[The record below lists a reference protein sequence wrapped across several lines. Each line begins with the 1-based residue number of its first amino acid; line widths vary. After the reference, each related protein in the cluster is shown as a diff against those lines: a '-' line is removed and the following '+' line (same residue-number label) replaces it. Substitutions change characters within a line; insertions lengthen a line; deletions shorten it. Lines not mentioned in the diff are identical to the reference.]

1 MHFMLAALGPQHDD
15 AAHHQRRRHG
25 DRVEQVVV
33 NQVGENHPQHHCR
46 QEGDQQVDGKPLG
59 LALGRQATDHFE
71 NLATELP
78 HHCQDRAQLDDDMN
92 ALKRSPVKSSTSAT
106 MIWWPVLEIGRNSFA
121 QYVDQPTPVADPDS
135 RRADAVGPGYADAQA
150 DPRRP
155 VPGQAPA
162 DSTRGPDRQRDPDVY
177 HGLETTGVMTR
188 EAAQKQALSAVR
200 GLRYDHDDYFW
211 INDLTPVM
219 IMHPANPKLDGQN
232 LSAIRDPDGF
242 AVFNEFV
249 ILAKAKGAGIVN
261 YRWPKPGAEAP
272 VAKTSYIQL
281 FEPWG
286 WIIGSGVYVDDV
298 QAEFSSQVWKASF
311 IGLAIALVMALLVSL
326 IARSIVRPLQAAV
339 NAMGNIASGESDLT
353 RSLDTHGQDEVTQLS
368 RHFNS
373 FTAKLR
379 QELGS
384 NATQAHDRSQQ
395 QSQQME
401 LVATA
406 INEVTYGVQDVAEN
420 AEHAASEMRDAQAQA
435 QQGQVNIDSSLQQ
448 IDQLSESTQIGSVLE
463 VIRSIADQTNLLALN
478 AAIEAARAGEQGRG
492 FAVVADEV
500 RLLAQRTQKSTA
512 EIQGM
517 IERLQGHS
525 EAAVKAGASLTAIGE
540 SLRNLNGLNASIA
553 SATLQQAHV
562 VEDINQNVTEAA
574 GLSHSTALAAE
585 QSSVASAHLRGL
597 SEQLDGLLR
606 QFKV

>member
-1 MHFMLAALGPQHDD
+1 MNSLRNMSISRRLWLILIVAVLMLLTLGALMLKQIHDD
-15 AAHHQRRRHG
+15 LYQAKRQQTQH
-25 DRVEQVVV
+25 VVQTASGV
-33 NQVGENHPQHHCR
+33 
-46 QEGDQQVDGKPLG
+46 LG
-59 LALGRQATDHFE
+59 YYQNLEKTGALTRQA
-71 NLATELP
+71 
-78 HHCQDRAQLDDDMN
+78 AQ
-92 ALKRSPVKSSTSAT
+92 
-106 MIWWPVLEIGRNSFA
+106 
-121 QYVDQPTPVADPDS
+121 Q
-135 RRADAVGPGYADAQA
+135 
-150 DPRRP
+150 
-155 VPGQAPA
+155 
-162 DSTRGPDRQRDPDVY
+162 
-177 HGLETTGVMTR
+177 
-188 EAAQKQALSAVR
+188 QALSAVR

-219 IMHPANPKLDGQN
+219 IMHAANPKLDGQN

-249 ILAKAKGAGIVN
+249 SLAKAKGAGIVN
-261 YRWPKPGAEAP
+261 YRWPKPGADAP
-272 VAKTSYIQL
+272 VQKTSYIQL

-298 QAEFSSQVWKASF
+298 QAEFSVQVWKASA
-311 IGLAIALVMALLVSL
+311 IGLAIALVMALLVLL
-326 IARSIVRPLQAAV
+326 IARSIVQPLQAAV
-339 NAMGNIASGESDLT
+339 TAMANIASGESDLT
-353 RSLDTHGQDEVTQLS
+353 RSLDTHGRDEVTQLS
-368 RHFNS
+368 RHFNT

-379 QELGS
+379 QVVGQLQVCANALGESSTELGH
-384 NATQAHDRSQQ
+384 NASQAHDRSQQ

-406 INEVTYGVQDVAEN
+406 INEVTYGVQDVAKN

-435 QQGQVNIDSSLQQ
+435 QQGQVNIDGSLQQ
-448 IDQLSESTQIGSVLE
+448 IDQLSSTISQAVEVIRTLSSESTQIGGVLE

-512 EIQGM
+512 EIQAM

-525 EAAVKAGASLTAIGE
+525 EAAVKVISDSHSASQLTIEQAGLAGASLNAIGQA
-540 SLRNLNGLNASIA
+540 LHNLNGLNASIA

-562 VEDINQNVTEAA
+562 VEDINQNVTQAA

-585 QSSVASAHLRGL
+585 QSSVASAQLRGL

-606 QFKV
+606 QFRI

>member
-1 MHFMLAALGPQHDD
+1 MNSLRNMSISRRLWLILIVAVLML
-15 AAHHQRRRHG
+15 
-25 DRVEQVVV
+25 
-33 NQVGENHPQHHCR
+33 
-46 QEGDQQVDGKPLG
+46 
-59 LALGRQATDHFE
+59 LALGMLMLKQIHDDLYQAKRQQPQHVVQTA
-71 NLATELP
+71 
-78 HHCQDRAQLDDDMN
+78 
-92 ALKRSPVKSSTSAT
+92 S
-106 MIWWPVLEIGRNSFA
+106 EILTF
-121 QYVDQPTPVADPDS
+121 
-135 RRADAVGPGYADAQA
+135 
-150 DPRRP
+150 
-155 VPGQAPA
+155 
-162 DSTRGPDRQRDPDVY
+162 Y

-379 QELGS
+379 QVVGQLQVCANALGQSSQELGS

-406 INEVTYGVQDVAEN
+406 INEVTYGVQDVAKN

-448 IDQLSESTQIGSVLE
+448 IDQLSGTISQAVEVIRTLSAESTQIGSVLE

-478 AAIEAARAGEQGRG
+478 AAIEAARAGEQGDRKS
-492 FAVVADEV
+492 VV
-500 RLLAQRTQKSTA
+500 
-512 EIQGM
+512 
-517 IERLQGHS
+517 
-525 EAAVKAGASLTAIGE
+525 
-540 SLRNLNGLNASIA
+540 
-553 SATLQQAHV
+553 
-562 VEDINQNVTEAA
+562 
-574 GLSHSTALAAE
+574 
-585 QSSVASAHLRGL
+585 
-597 SEQLDGLLR
+597 
-606 QFKV
+606 

>member
-1 MHFMLAALGPQHDD
+1 MNSLRSMSISRRLWLILVVAVLMLLTLGLLMLKQI
-15 AAHHQRRRHG
+15 HG
-25 DRVEQVVV
+25 DLYQAKRQQTQHVVQTASGV
-33 NQVGENHPQHHCR
+33 LTYYQ
-46 QEGDQQVDGKPLG
+46 
-59 LALGRQATDHFE
+59 
-71 NLATELP
+71 NLE
-78 HHCQDRAQLDDDMN
+78 
-92 ALKRSPVKSSTSAT
+92 K
-106 MIWWPVLEIGRNSFA
+106 
-121 QYVDQPTPVADPDS
+121 
-135 RRADAVGPGYADAQA
+135 
-150 DPRRP
+150 
-155 VPGQAPA
+155 
-162 DSTRGPDRQRDPDVY
+162 
-177 HGLETTGVMTR
+177 TGVLTR
-188 EAAQKQALSAVR
+188 EAAQQQALSAVR

-219 IMHPANPKLDGQN
+219 IMHAANPKLDGQN

-261 YRWPKPGAEAP
+261 YRWPKPGADAP
-272 VAKTSYIQL
+272 VEKTSYIQL

-298 QAEFSSQVWKASF
+298 QAEFKGQVWKASL
-311 IGLAIALVMALLVSL
+311 IGLVIALVMAALVML
-326 IARSIVRPLQAAV
+326 IARSIVNPLQAAV
-339 NAMGNIASGESDLT
+339 NAMANIASGESDLT
-353 RSLDTHGQDEVTQLS
+353 RSLDTHGHDEVSQLS
-368 RHFNS
+368 VHFNS
-373 FTAKLR
+373 FTAKLHR
-379 QELGS
+379 VVSQLQTCASALGQSSTELGS
-384 NATQAHDRSQQ
+384 SASQAHDRSQQ

-406 INEVTYGVQDVAEN
+406 VNQVTYGVQDVAKN
-420 AEHAASEMRDAQAQA
+420 AEHAASEMRNAQAQA
-435 QQGQVNIDSSLQQ
+435 QQGQINIDGSLQQ
-448 IDQLSESTQIGSVLE
+448 IDQLSSTISQAVEVIRTLSSESTQIGGVLE

-512 EIQGM
+512 EIQVM

-525 EAAVKAGASLTAIGE
+525 EAAVKVISDSHSASQLTIEQAGQAGASLNAIGQA
-540 SLRNLNGLNASIA
+540 LLNLSGLNASIA

-562 VEDINQNVTEAA
+562 VEDINQNVTQAA

-585 QSSVASAHLRGL
+585 QSSVASEHLRGL

-606 QFKV
+606 LFKV

>member
-1 MHFMLAALGPQHDD
+1 MNSLRSMSISRRLWLILIVAVLMLLTLGLLMLKQI
-15 AAHHQRRRHG
+15 HG
-25 DRVEQVVV
+25 DLYQAKRQQTQHVVQTASGV
-33 NQVGENHPQHHCR
+33 
-46 QEGDQQVDGKPLG
+46 
-59 LALGRQATDHFE
+59 LAYYQ
-71 NLATELP
+71 NLE
-78 HHCQDRAQLDDDMN
+78 
-92 ALKRSPVKSSTSAT
+92 K
-106 MIWWPVLEIGRNSFA
+106 
-121 QYVDQPTPVADPDS
+121 
-135 RRADAVGPGYADAQA
+135 
-150 DPRRP
+150 
-155 VPGQAPA
+155 
-162 DSTRGPDRQRDPDVY
+162 
-177 HGLETTGVMTR
+177 TGVLTR
-188 EAAQKQALSAVR
+188 EAAQQQALSAVR

-219 IMHPANPKLDGQN
+219 IMHAANPKLDGQN

-261 YRWPKPGAEAP
+261 YRWPKPGADAP
-272 VAKTSYIQL
+272 VEKTSYIQL

-298 QAEFSSQVWKASF
+298 QAEFTGQVWKASL
-311 IGLAIALVMALLVSL
+311 IGLGIALLMALLVIL
-326 IARSIVRPLQAAV
+326 IARSIVHPLQTAV

-353 RSLDTHGQDEVTQLS
+353 RTLDTHGRDEVTQLS
-368 RHFNS
+368 QHFNS

-379 QELGS
+379 QVVGQLQECANALGQSSTELGT
-384 NATQAHDRSQQ
+384 NASQAHDRSQQ

-406 INEVTYGVQDVAEN
+406 INEVTYGVQDVAKN

-435 QQGQVNIDSSLQQ
+435 QQGQVNIDGSLQQ
-448 IDQLSESTQIGSVLE
+448 IDQLSSTISQAVEVIRTLSSESTQIGGVLE

-512 EIQGM
+512 EIQVM

-525 EAAVKAGASLTAIGE
+525 EAAVKVISDSHSASQLTIEQAGQAGASLTAIGQA
-540 SLRNLNGLNASIA
+540 LRNLNGLNASIA

-562 VEDINQNVTEAA
+562 VEDINQNVTQAA

-597 SEQLDGLLR
+597 SEQLGGLLR
-606 QFKV
+606 QFKI

>member
-1 MHFMLAALGPQHDD
+1 MNSLRSMSISRRLWLILIVAVLMLLTLGLLMLKQI
-15 AAHHQRRRHG
+15 HG
-25 DRVEQVVV
+25 DLYQAKRQQTQHVVQTASGV
-33 NQVGENHPQHHCR
+33 
-46 QEGDQQVDGKPLG
+46 
-59 LALGRQATDHFE
+59 LAYYQ
-71 NLATELP
+71 NLEKTG
-78 HHCQDRAQLDDDMN
+78 
-92 ALKRSPVKSSTSAT
+92 AL
-106 MIWWPVLEIGRNSFA
+106 
-121 QYVDQPTPVADPDS
+121 
-135 RRADAVGPGYADAQA
+135 
-150 DPRRP
+150 
-155 VPGQAPA
+155 
-162 DSTRGPDRQRDPDVY
+162 TRD
-177 HGLETTGVMTR
+177 
-188 EAAQKQALSAVR
+188 AAQKQALSVVR

-261 YRWPKPGAEAP
+261 YRWPKPGADAP
-272 VAKTSYIQL
+272 VAKTSYIQR

-298 QAEFSSQVWKASF
+298 QAEFTGQVWKASV
-311 IGLAIALVMALLVSL
+311 IGLIIAVVMALLVAL

-353 RSLDTHGQDEVTQLS
+353 RSLDTLGHDEVTQLS
-368 RHFNS
+368 HHFNS

-379 QELGS
+379 QVVSQLQVCANALGQSSTELGN

-406 INEVTYGVQDVAEN
+406 INEVTYGVQDVAKN

-435 QQGQVNIDSSLQQ
+435 QQGQVNIDGSLQQ
-448 IDQLSESTQIGSVLE
+448 IDQLSGTISQAVEVMRTLSAESTQIGSVLE

-525 EAAVKAGASLTAIGE
+525 EAAVKVISDSHSASQLTIEQAGQAGASLTAIGQA
-540 SLRNLNGLNASIA
+540 LRNLNGLNASIA

-562 VEDINQNVTEAA
+562 VEDINQNVTQAA
-574 GLSHSTALAAE
+574 GLSHSTALAAQ
-585 QSSVASAHLRGL
+585 QSSVASSHLRTL
-597 SEQLDGLLR
+597 SEQLNDLLR